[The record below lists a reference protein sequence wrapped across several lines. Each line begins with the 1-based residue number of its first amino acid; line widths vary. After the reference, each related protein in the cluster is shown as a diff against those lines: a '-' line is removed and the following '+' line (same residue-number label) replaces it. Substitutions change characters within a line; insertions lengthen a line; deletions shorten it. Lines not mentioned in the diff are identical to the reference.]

1 MRTYIVTTL
10 FISYD
15 IFRFRRRF
23 ASLKK
28 GKHCLVVDTNM
39 EKLQGIRRKLEE
51 EFALGEKETGR

>member
-1 MRTYIVTTL
+1 M
-10 FISYD
+10 
-15 IFRFRRRF
+15 IFSGSVAF

-39 EKLQGIRRKLEE
+39 EKLQAIRRKLEE